1 MSPPRNILD
10 VGCGE
15 GLFGEEIKNRFSSIV
30 WGVEPDYQAA
40 RRAMLKMDNVFSST
54 WDCAK
59 KDLPDRHFDAIF
71 FNDVLEHMVD
81 PEQCL
86 REAKSKLAD
95 SGIVYASIPNVIF
108 IENIAKIVWRRD
120 WKYECAGI
128 LDRTHLRFYTR
139 KSIERLF
146 ESTGFTCEKII
157 PLNTLSSWKW
167 RFIKM
172 IALGRVDDFLSVQ
185 YGVAAV
191 IS

>member
-1 MSPPRNILD
+1 
-10 VGCGE
+10 
-15 GLFGEEIKNRFSSIV
+15 
-30 WGVEPDYQAA
+30 
-40 RRAMLKMDNVFSST
+40 MLKMDNVFSST

-128 LDRTHLRFYTR
+128 IIEPIYDFIPVKALSDYLNPPDLRAR
-139 KSIERLF
+139 K
-146 ESTGFTCEKII
+146 
-157 PLNTLSSWKW
+157 
-167 RFIKM
+167 
-172 IALGRVDDFLSVQ
+172 
-185 YGVAAV
+185 
-191 IS
+191 